1 MNNLTIIVGSALGSV
16 ITVLLII
23 LLFLKRKQ
31 KKNDRIDKKV
41 KKGTG
46 SRNRL
51 YILYLVFRRTPLL
64 SKYFDKVLKETEAIY
79 PADQMSVNKK
89 ATSLMLRNLII
100 AALIFIFM
108 IIVSQGDVFYISMGA
123 LSAAVM
129 FDYMTSSSLRNMEAE
144 LLRQLQSFLS
154 DIRHYYMQSKVIEDA
169 VNDTLD
175 DIPFEISLHIQ
186 KLYSILV
193 SPIMEEKVEEYA
205 GSNPN
210 RFFML
215 LTSICTVVKE
225 YGDSEVEGGS
235 NFLNSLAYLK
245 EEVNIELLKKQMID
259 YRFKALSMMALIPVV
274 FLKPIEAWSK
284 ANMPDLT
291 DFYAGVY
298 GKAIM
303 IFLFFLSFICYKLVE
318 ILKDTR
324 RGDLI
329 KTSIWQRVAR
339 IPVINRITNKL
350 INRYFTR
357 AMRVNDMQKE
367 VGDLTGPKAL
377 LVQSLAFSLAA
388 FILVNFM
395 FTTTVVANRMT
406 MIKNFIGNFDET
418 IVPNEN
424 YLKNMQNASNEYAE
438 LYKKINPSDIDE
450 EQLTAEIRQST
461 SVKDKDSAN
470 LVAQAVISQVKAYQN
485 TYYKWYHLLIS
496 IAAAVIAFFGPYIYM
511 RFKIK
516 VQSVNKTDEV
526 NQFQTLVLILM
537 HTDGITLDVILE
549 WMDRFSYSFKA
560 SIETCIIELESGE
573 RQALER
579 MKRSETFQDFKRF
592 VDCLLE
598 IDQVGVVQAFD
609 EVSADRTYSLKNREQ
624 ENQIITE
631 DRASK
636 AFYVS
641 YTPLMVEFALYLI
654 GPMVIMAVKMFLAMD
669 FSI

>member
-1 MNNLTIIVGSALGSV
+1 MNNLTIIIGSALGSV
-16 ITVLLII
+16 TAVLLVI
-23 LLFLKRKQ
+23 LLYLKRKQ
-31 KKNDRIDKKV
+31 KKRDRIDKKIQ
-41 KKGTG
+41 KGSG
-46 SRNRL
+46 SKNRL
-51 YILYLVFRRTPLL
+51 YILYLVFRHAPILN
-64 SKYFDKVLKETEAIY
+64 KYFDKVLKETESIY

-100 AALIFIFM
+100 ATVIFIFM

-129 FDYMTSSSLRNMEAE
+129 FDYMTSSSLRSMEAE

-186 KLYSILV
+186 KLYNILV

-225 YGDSEVEGGS
+225 YGDSEVDGGS

-284 ANMPDLT
+284 SNMPDLIS
-291 DFYAGVY
+291 FYNGVY

-318 ILKDTR
+318 ILKDTK
-324 RGDLI
+324 RGELI
-329 KTSIWQRVAR
+329 KSSIWQKIAR
-339 IPVINRITNKL
+339 IPVINRFTNKL

-357 AMRVNDMQKE
+357 AMRINDQQKE
-367 VGDLTGPKAL
+367 IGDLTGPKAL
-377 LVQSLAFSLAA
+377 LVQSIVFGLVAF
-388 FILVNFM
+388 FLVNFM
-395 FTTTVVANRMT
+395 FTTTVVANRLT
-406 MIKNFIGNFDET
+406 MIKNFVGNFDET

-424 YLKNMQNASNEYAE
+424 YLKNMQQASNEYAE
-438 LYKKINPSDIDE
+438 LYKKINAGSIDE
-450 EQLTAEIRQST
+450 EDLTAEIRKNT
-461 SVKDKDSAN
+461 SVKDKDSAT
-470 LVAQAVISQVKAYQN
+470 LVAQAVISQVGAYQN
-485 TYYKWYHLLIS
+485 TFYKWYHLLIS
-496 IAAAVIAFFGPYIYM
+496 LIAAVLGFFGPYIYM
-511 RFKIK
+511 KFKIK
-516 VQSVNKTDEV
+516 VQSMNKTDEV

-609 EVSADRTYSLKNREQ
+609 EVSSDRAYSLKNREQ

-654 GPMVIMAVKMFLAMD
+654 GPMIIMAVKMFLAMD